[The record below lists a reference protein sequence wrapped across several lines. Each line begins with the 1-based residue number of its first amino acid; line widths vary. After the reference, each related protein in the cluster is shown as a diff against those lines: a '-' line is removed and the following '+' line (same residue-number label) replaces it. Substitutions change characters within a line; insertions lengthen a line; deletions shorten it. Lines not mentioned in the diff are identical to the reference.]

1 MVSNR
6 VAKGSEVLPWSH
18 DKSMGGRGV
27 VVRFT
32 EGKTTVCLQV
42 SDMIS
47 YPRPNGL
54 VPSFFGRSPSLSS
67 PSTKKVPGSRDIVP
81 LPGIGRASKAARVQ
95 FSPPQSLMQPG
106 LCPHHV
112 SLVSVPHCAPAS
124 PGLLHPGLC
133 LELSLGPTQLPGPHM
148 LWRENMRTKGR
159 AHGRTHL
166 FPFLWVLCWVLPL
179 FNPFP
184 KASGVL
190 YLLSN
195 PILFSA
201 KGPPLCVCHLGFY

>member
-1 MVSNR
+1 M
-6 VAKGSEVLPWSH
+6 
-18 DKSMGGRGV
+18 
-27 VVRFT
+27 
-32 EGKTTVCLQV
+32 
-42 SDMIS
+42 
-47 YPRPNGL
+47 
-54 VPSFFGRSPSLSS
+54 
-67 PSTKKVPGSRDIVP
+67 P

-184 KASGVL
+184 KASGFCISYPIQSFSQPRDLPFVFAILASTSAVHAHSRGISSFMVL
-190 YLLSN
+190 H
-195 PILFSA
+195 A
-201 KGPPLCVCHLGFY
+201 Q